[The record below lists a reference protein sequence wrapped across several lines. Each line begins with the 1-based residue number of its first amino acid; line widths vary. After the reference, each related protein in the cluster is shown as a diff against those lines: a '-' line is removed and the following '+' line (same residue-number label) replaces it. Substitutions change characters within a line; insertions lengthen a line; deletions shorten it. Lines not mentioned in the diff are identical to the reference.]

1 MKNLLKKLSLAYS
14 CMVGTAAI
22 IVLVAY
28 YVLPI
33 LSPEEAVKLLTFLS
47 LAALPAVV
55 LKYCVFAPEIS
66 LGGTWVRRMIG
77 LVTGG
82 AWYPGL
88 AVLFGIAQKDA
99 PVWEKVLFVL
109 AGVILSCAFGIPA
122 YISADK
128 TQKTQIEKIN
138 EKLQKQADE

>member
-1 MKNLLKKLSLAYS
+1 MKNLLKNLLLAYS
-14 CMVGTAAI
+14 CIVGAAAI

-33 LSPEEAVKLLTFLS
+33 LSPEETVNLLIFLT

-55 LKYCVFAPEIS
+55 FKYCIFAPQIP
-66 LGGTWVRRMIG
+66 LGRIWVRRMIG

-82 AWYPGL
+82 AWYSGL

-138 EKLQKQADE
+138 EKLQEQADE

>member
-14 CMVGTAAI
+14 CIVGVAAT

-33 LSPEEAVKLLTFLS
+33 LSPEEAVKLLTFLF

-55 LKYCVFAPEIS
+55 LKYCVFAPEIP
-66 LGGTWVRRMIG
+66 LGGIWVRRMIG

-88 AVLFGIAQKDA
+88 AVLFGISQKDA
-99 PVWEKVLFVL
+99 SVWGKVLLIL
-109 AGVILSCAFGIPA
+109 AGVIISCAFGIPA

-128 TQKTQIEKIN
+128 AQKKQMEQITA
-138 EKLQKQADE
+138 KLQKQADE